1 MRNEQQ
7 KRHYD
12 LLGKGFHEPSQIL
25 EDIKLYH
32 KFDTSVLL
40 LTLPTND
47 RTFLIT
53 LKNTLIN
60 AAQRIVGADDGEIE
74 GIIKDN
80 NLILYDNIEGGAGYV
95 NTIFDKFDEILEE
108 ARNLILSCGCER
120 GCPKCLYSHRRRRDI
135 REIDRRVLVDFF
147 KTLHRNQ
154 VEQSINKKG
163 QQISDE
169 TELRAKISQLTTLE
183 TPKVEAILKEFRF
196 SGEAKCILSNVG
208 LSDGAREVKDY
219 ILSANRSITIVS
231 LYISDMPVEWED
243 NKSFSWCDILIA
255 CKMNGIENVKVV
267 VRPPRSSWER
277 YALERLQRRGIE
289 VFIFEEFE
297 GVGGIAHHKI
307 VMIDEDMPDSVVI
320 LQSANL
326 SPEVIKNADFYI
338 FIAKKQNEAG
348 HTIMSNWLQNLI
360 KRCKK
365 WRG

>member
-1 MRNEQQ
+1 
-7 KRHYD
+7 
-12 LLGKGFHEPSQIL
+12 
-25 EDIKLYH
+25 
-32 KFDTSVLL
+32 
-40 LTLPTND
+40 
-47 RTFLIT
+47 
-53 LKNTLIN
+53 
-60 AAQRIVGADDGEIE
+60 
-74 GIIKDN
+74 
-80 NLILYDNIEGGAGYV
+80 
-95 NTIFDKFDEILEE
+95 
-108 ARNLILSCGCER
+108 
-120 GCPKCLYSHRRRRDI
+120 
-135 REIDRRVLVDFF
+135 
-147 KTLHRNQ
+147 
-154 VEQSINKKG
+154 
-163 QQISDE
+163 
-169 TELRAKISQLTTLE
+169 
-183 TPKVEAILKEFRF
+183 
-196 SGEAKCILSNVG
+196 
-208 LSDGAREVKDY
+208 
-219 ILSANRSITIVS
+219 
-231 LYISDMPVEWED
+231 MPVEWED